1 MRQLNIA
8 NLTAYV
14 VAIIFAGLGLGIIM
28 EVGVLAL
35 NIEPK
40 MRNIFGA
47 VLILM
52 GIYRFAI
59 TRMKASS
66 SKQRKK
72 IFDEDE

>member
-8 NLTAYV
+8 NLVAYV
-14 VAIIFAGLGLGIIM
+14 VAIIFAGLGLAIIMGII
-28 EVGVLAL
+28 AL
-35 NIEPK
+35 DIEPK
-40 MRNIFGA
+40 MKKIFGA

-66 SKQRKK
+66 SKQRRK

>member
-8 NLTAYV
+8 NFVAYI
-14 VAIIFAGLGLGIIM
+14 VAIIFAGLGLAIIM
-28 EVGVLAL
+28 GVIDLY
-35 NIEPK
+35 IEPTPRK
-40 MRNIFGA
+40 IFGV

>member
-8 NLTAYV
+8 NLVAYV
-14 VAIIFAGLGLGIIM
+14 VAVIFAGLGLAIIM
-28 EVGVLAL
+28 GVIEL
-35 NIEPK
+35 NIEATPRK
-40 MRNIFGA
+40 IFGA

-59 TRMKASS
+59 TRMKASP
-66 SKQRKK
+66 SKQRRK